1 MRKWKRK
8 QLSHTCYMKYF
19 EPGHDSWLA
28 LAHLQFCFQE
38 ITEPMFLFP
47 YLHMK
52 KGIRSIGSEHLLQLF
67 SYKNYLEEV
76 LLERLDKTVE

>member
-1 MRKWKRK
+1 MEAQAVK
-8 QLSHTCYMKYF
+8 SHMWFLAGTCSF
-19 EPGHDSWLA
+19 AVLLPGDHGTNIPFS
-28 LAHLQFCFQE
+28 
-38 ITEPMFLFP
+38 

-67 SYKNYLEEV
+67 IYKNYLEEV